1 MEEKLYEFCY
11 MMSPTQLNE
20 QLDNFVLDRWLLDSL
35 RNLARSRSHLEAN
48 TLKGNEHA
56 HEMVDLLNSRM
67 NSKGIRIKSVIIE
80 DVKLPPD
87 FAKTLSEKTTYFS
100 NNELQRKKQ
109 GYELMV
115 IVDDQEN
122 DFIKKIKSVD
132 RQKED
137 EIFKQQKAD
146 IEKDHKKIVALTEKL
161 VSEIRENK
169 IAKVNQITTNG
180 ELLAENLR
188 AEIKLIETKIIA
200 DGKAECQRIDAETDA
215 YCQKKEAE
223 ASQEAA
229 EKRAA
234 ALRYSGEVEKKVFE
248 MMAKKREFESE
259 MRNLSVL
266 YNLASNPNV
275 TLFGEGNNLLALTK
289 AFEMSK

>member
-1 MEEKLYEFCY
+1 
-11 MMSPTQLNE
+11 
-20 QLDNFVLDRWLLDSL
+20 
-35 RNLARSRSHLEAN
+35 
-48 TLKGNEHA
+48 
-56 HEMVDLLNSRM
+56 M

-200 DGKAECQRIDAETDA
+200 DGKAQCQRIDAETDA

>member
-1 MEEKLYEFCY
+1 
-11 MMSPTQLNE
+11 
-20 QLDNFVLDRWLLDSL
+20 
-35 RNLARSRSHLEAN
+35 
-48 TLKGNEHA
+48 
-56 HEMVDLLNSRM
+56 MVDLLNSRM